1 MRILDRYI
9 GTVVAVH
16 CLTVLAVLLTVYF
29 FSAFVTELGDVGKG
43 RYDFFHAVL
52 YSLMMLPRQAYEIFP
67 LVALLG
73 AILGLGSLANTSEL
87 AVIRAAGISIQRILL
102 AVVKTGVV
110 LVIVVAV
117 LGEVIAPPLEKMAR
131 LKRAEAMSEKF
142 SVSTGDALWG
152 KDGNTFIHIEKFFSS
167 EMFAKG
173 MSFYEFDDDGALIR
187 TTHAADA
194 RYRDNAWELDGVN
207 RFQISEQGIEREYL
221 VSERWKTS
229 LKPEV
234 LNIIA
239 VPPENLS
246 VWDLQDYVTYMDD
259 NNLDARQYKL
269 SFWIKIMA
277 PLATL
282 GMVLLAVPFVVG
294 SLRNVSVGQ
303 RIMTGSLLGIGFYLF
318 NAIFSRVGIVYDIPP
333 LLSASVPTLIVFILW
348 GYMMHRVQ
356 T

>member
-9 GTVVAVH
+9 GSVVAVH
-16 CLTVLAVLLTVYF
+16 CLTVLAVLLTIYF

-43 RYDFFHAVL
+43 RYDFISAVV

-87 AVIRAAGISIQRILL
+87 VVIRAAGVSLQRILV
-102 AVVKTGVV
+102 AVVKTGIV

-117 LGEVIAPPLEKMAR
+117 LGEVIAPPLEKVAR
-131 LKRAEAMSEKF
+131 LKRAEAISENF
-142 SVSTGDALWG
+142 SVSAGDALWG
-152 KDGNTFIHIEKFFSS
+152 RDGDVFIHIEKFFSS
-167 EMFAKG
+167 EMLARG
-173 MSFYEFDDDGALIR
+173 MTFYEFNDDGALIQS
-187 TTHAADA
+187 THAANA
-194 RYRDNAWELDGVN
+194 KYRNNVWELSEVNRYR
-207 RFQISEQGIEREYL
+207 ISEQGIESEYL
-221 VSERWKTS
+221 ASDSWETN

-246 VWDLQDYVTYMDD
+246 VWDLQDYVRYMDE
-259 NNLDARQYKL
+259 NGLDARQYKL
-269 SFWIKIMA
+269 SFWIKIVA

-294 SLRNVSVGQ
+294 SLRSVSVGQ

-318 NAIFSRVGIVYDIPP
+318 NAIFNRVGIVYDIPP
-333 LLSASVPTLIVFILW
+333 LLSASVPTLIVFLIW

-356 T
+356 R